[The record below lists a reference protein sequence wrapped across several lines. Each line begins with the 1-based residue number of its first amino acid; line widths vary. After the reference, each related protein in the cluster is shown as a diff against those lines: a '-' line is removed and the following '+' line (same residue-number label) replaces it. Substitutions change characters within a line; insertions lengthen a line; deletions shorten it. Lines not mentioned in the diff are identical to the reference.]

1 MLSHNKLN
9 DVSILFMVISE
20 IGIRVSVSVSAGVF
34 LLLILDISLKVEQQ
48 QLPQCLAQSCE
59 LDAVVEIRTRPT
71 PRS

>member
-9 DVSILFMVISE
+9 DVSILFMVIYE
-20 IGIRVSVSVSAGVF
+20 IGIRVSVSVSAVEF
-34 LLLILDISLKVEQQ
+34 LLLILDISLKEQQ
-48 QLPQCLAQSCE
+48 QFPQCLAQSCE